1 MNVKQ
6 FYIETNGSYENALA
20 IMMNDALI
28 SRMLTKFMDN
38 NICEQIVNA
47 YENKDYRAL
56 FAAAH
61 SYKGVTGNL
70 ALTPLYNIS
79 SVLTEATRNSDDV
92 NLDKE
97 IEELK
102 KLYNIVKEKYSEYI
116 AK

>member
-28 SRMLTKFMDN
+28 SRMLTKFIDN
-38 NICEQIVNA
+38 NIYEQIVNA

-70 ALTPLYNIS
+70 ALTPLYGGSLLQNSQSIIPKEYTS
-79 SVLTEATRNSDDV
+79 AFSV
-92 NLDKE
+92 
-97 IEELK
+97 
-102 KLYNIVKEKYSEYI
+102 
-116 AK
+116 